1 VTSVSNVEN
10 DITAIRDSGGYPS
23 EEAVLEDAIQAL
35 LAKQPELRTELAV
48 TKYRDGDVSLNRAA
62 ELAGMAPAEFKDTL
76 SERGITRTAGFLSD
90 ADREAARRR

>member
-1 VTSVSNVEN
+1 VIPVSNIDD
-10 DITAIRDSGGYPS
+10 DITTLRESGGYAS
-23 EEAVLEDAIQAL
+23 EEAVLQDAVRAL
-35 LAKQPELRTELAV
+35 LAKRPELRTELAV
-48 TKYRDGDVSLNRAA
+48 TKYRNSEVSLNRAA

>member
-1 VTSVSNVEN
+1 
-10 DITAIRDSGGYPS
+10 
-23 EEAVLEDAIQAL
+23 
-35 LAKQPELRTELAV
+35 
-48 TKYRDGDVSLNRAA
+48 VSLNRAA